1 MIVLLIELSFLDF
14 TGVLIEHFILKIL
27 RLGPQILQ
35 PKRLSINPSSLLDG
49 MQSSL
54 LLQQATVLSEVKTW
68 FSSEPKDIV
77 ELFLNFDKVDAN
89 SSQSHLRLLPST
101 HWKITQQLCDTIC
114 TLTEQCTFIL
124 SKQIRSTR
132 IDLVGVDIGASETG
146 VHNAPNVQMTE
157 EDLQEMGR
165 VRDGARFLQEKC
177 FAAIGQMVRSL
188 MLCAAATTGANYN
201 LLKTLKEKKEAP
213 RYISSLLEKEGG
225 SGVGSSCYDDD
236 DSASSGSSYDNMT
249 VKSLST
255 IGNIVGGLKKIPG
268 TDLQYISEHLESPS
282 SPLRPD
288 YYSDPSSPLKSVSN
302 NSGIVEYWQ
311 TSIAP
316 ERRKN
321 LNFSPSE
328 RGKIGTQD
336 LSIGLPKMQRSKINT
351 SMHDFVPTSISP
363 MRNPNC
369 VASVSTCSVMNHVQT
384 NGITKK
390 NEHASDVFLTSEAIP
405 VMDETIT
412 DYQVNEKVEN
422 ILNVSFDIM
431 KSKSLKKALDY
442 LIACNYLTSS
452 PHDIASFLRLHQAQ
466 FDSAVLGEYLGEG
479 GRDSDDLEHFN
490 LIRFNY
496 ARAISFVDMNV
507 EQG

>member
-35 PKRLSINPSSLLDG
+35 PKRLSSNPSSLLDG

-132 IDLVGVDIGASETG
+132 IDLVGVEIGASETS

-282 SPLRPD
+282 SPLRPH

-311 TSIAP
+311 TSIAS
-316 ERRKN
+316 ERRKK

-363 MRNPNC
+363 MRNKNC
-369 VASVSTCSVMNHVQT
+369 MASVSTSSVMNDVQT

-390 NEHASDVFLTSEAIP
+390 NEH
-405 VMDETIT
+405 
-412 DYQVNEKVEN
+412 
-422 ILNVSFDIM
+422 VSQIM
-431 KSKSLKKALDY
+431 S
-442 LIACNYLTSS
+442 
-452 PHDIASFLRLHQAQ
+452 
-466 FDSAVLGEYLGEG
+466 
-479 GRDSDDLEHFN
+479 
-490 LIRFNY
+490 
-496 ARAISFVDMNV
+496 
-507 EQG
+507 